1 MQSLRLD
8 MNASDALA
16 CVPCGHSCGPLEP
29 STHSPP
35 DGQSVHAVLPEVS
48 VNLPPG
54 HKSHVAELTPAL
66 NEPGRHGDAAVEP
79 VEHDDPGGHGEHSLA
94 LLRLGTFEY
103 EPAGHGSSAPAPS
116 PQ

>member
-1 MQSLRLD
+1 MHSPRLD

-35 DGQSVHAVLPEVS
+35 TGQSVHAVLPELS

-54 HKSHVAELTPAL
+54 HKSHVAEPTAAL
-66 NEPGRHGDAAVEP
+66 NEPGRHCECAVEP
-79 VEHDDPGGHGEHSLA
+79 VEHA
-94 LLRLGTFEY
+94 
-103 EPAGHGSSAPAPS
+103 EPAGHRMHELAL
-116 PQ
+116 